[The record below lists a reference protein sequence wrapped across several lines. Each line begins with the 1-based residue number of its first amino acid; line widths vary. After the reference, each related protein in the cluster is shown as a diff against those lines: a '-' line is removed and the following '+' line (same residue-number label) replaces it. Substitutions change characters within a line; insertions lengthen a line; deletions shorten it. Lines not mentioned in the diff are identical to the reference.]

1 MLHLPLLANTSAWHY
16 CSPYQPPLLVRF
28 VVRLCEGTQK
38 GPAGAPLPR
47 PQLLQVDL
55 LAAICCMP
63 LLPELLL
70 LMLLQHLLLPACQC
84 C

>member
-1 MLHLPLLANTSAWHY
+1 MLHLPQLVTVSGWHR
-16 CSPYQPPLLVRF
+16 CSPYQSPLLVRF

-38 GPAGAPLPR
+38 GSAAAPLPR
-47 PQLLQVDL
+47 PKLLQVDL

-70 LMLLQHLLLPACQC
+70 LLLLQHLLLPACQC